1 MAKAATITM
10 TEKTKYLNDLKKELN
25 NYTTK
30 LSRIQKE
37 FKNNTEGNVDQITQS
52 LQEILK
58 EAGTAYGKLE
68 SASAEQWE
76 PIKAIT
82 AAAFSNLRSTFQE
95 KLKDSGI
102 QMKEFA
108 EKIGENCQV
117 QLEHVEDYVKE
128 HPLKSILIALGAGL
142 IIGKILR

>member
-1 MAKAATITM
+1 MVKTATLSMADK
-10 TEKTKYLNDLKKELN
+10 KKYLNDLKNELN
-25 NYTTK
+25 NYTKK
-30 LSRIQKE
+30 LSTIQKE
-37 FKNNTEGNVDQITQS
+37 FKNNTGEDVDKITKS

-76 PIKAIT
+76 PVKAIT
-82 AAAFSNLRSTFQE
+82 AAAFGDLRSAYQE
-95 KLKDSGI
+95 KVNSSTA

-108 EKIGENCQV
+108 GKLEKNCQV
-117 QLEHVEDYVKE
+117 QMEHVEDYVKE